1 MSELDEKKENSLSLR
16 FWQGAIVLI
25 IIAIMRGVFS
35 NFDDG
40 ISGLNLIG
48 LGASLFFLYILF
60 ALQVTI
66 NKNARDMRD
75 L

>member
-60 ALQVTI
+60 ALQATI

>member
-25 IIAIMRGVFS
+25 IIAIMRGVFG

-66 NKNARDMRD
+66 NKNSRDMRD